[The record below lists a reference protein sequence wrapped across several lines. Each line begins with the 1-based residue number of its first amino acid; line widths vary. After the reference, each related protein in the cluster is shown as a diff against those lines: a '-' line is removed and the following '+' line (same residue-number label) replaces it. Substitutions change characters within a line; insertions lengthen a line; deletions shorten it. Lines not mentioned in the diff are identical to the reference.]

1 MLTITGGWDAFS
13 QYIKRFDAG
22 RSATLLYVTNAQ
34 GSSVTDIYWGDTHWK
49 FRAAD
54 QVPILYITSFAGN
67 AIKVDNVT
75 S

>member
-22 RSATLLYVTNAQ
+22 RSATLLYVTNPQ
-34 GSSVTDIYWGDTHWK
+34 GRVTDIYWGDTHWK
-49 FRAAD
+49 FRTAD
-54 QVPILYITSFAGN
+54 QVPVTFITSFAGN
-67 AIKVDNVT
+67 SIKVDSVT